1 MGEGRGG
8 GFRFGEGRAFPIDDG
23 CPASLR
29 RATEQVMQINI
40 LVVDDDRDICE
51 YVQLVLTQ
59 AGYHADAL
67 TDPTR
72 VVNQLKGDTHYH
84 MVILDL
90 MMPKLS
96 GIEVLNQIRDID
108 DDIAIVVFTAHPTV
122 DTAVASLQQNVS
134 DYVKKPFDVDDFRQ
148 KVERILKKK
157 GLLVNPED
165 ELHATIGRQVRE
177 LRKSAGLTLKQMS
190 NRTGLSVSL
199 LSQIER
205 AESSASVSS
214 LFKLANAMNCR
225 ISSFFGNF

>member
-1 MGEGRGG
+1 
-8 GFRFGEGRAFPIDDG
+8 
-23 CPASLR
+23 
-29 RATEQVMQINI
+29 MQINI
-40 LVVDDDRDICE
+40 LIVDDDRDICE

-59 AGYHADAL
+59 AGYHAQTL
-67 TDPTR
+67 TDPTE
-72 VVNQLKGDTHYH
+72 VVNTLRGEAPYH

-96 GIEVLNQIRDID
+96 GLEVLKQIRELD

-122 DTAVASLQQNVS
+122 DTAVASLQLNVS
-134 DYVKKPFDVDDFRQ
+134 DYVKKPFDVEELGQ
-148 KVERILKKK
+148 KIDHILRKR

-165 ELHATIGRQVRE
+165 ELYATIGREVRRQ
-177 LRKSAGLTLKQMS
+177 RKAAGLTLKQVA

-214 LFKLANAMNCR
+214 LYKLASAMGTKV
-225 ISSFFGNF
+225 SSFFGDF

>member
-1 MGEGRGG
+1 
-8 GFRFGEGRAFPIDDG
+8 
-23 CPASLR
+23 
-29 RATEQVMQINI
+29 MQINI
-40 LVVDDDRDICE
+40 LIVDDDRDICE

-59 AGYHADAL
+59 SGYHAQTL
-67 TDPTR
+67 TDPTA
-72 VVNQLKGDTHYH
+72 VVSTLRGEAHYH

-96 GIEVLNQIRDID
+96 GLEVLKQIRELD

-122 DTAVASLQQNVS
+122 DTAVASLQLNVS
-134 DYVKKPFDVDDFRQ
+134 DYVKKPFDVEELGQ
-148 KVERILKKK
+148 KIDQILRKR

-165 ELHATIGRQVRE
+165 ELYATIGREVRRQ
-177 LRKSAGLTLKQMS
+177 RKAAGLTLKQVA

-214 LFKLANAMNCR
+214 LYKLASAMGTKV
-225 ISSFFGNF
+225 SSFFGDF